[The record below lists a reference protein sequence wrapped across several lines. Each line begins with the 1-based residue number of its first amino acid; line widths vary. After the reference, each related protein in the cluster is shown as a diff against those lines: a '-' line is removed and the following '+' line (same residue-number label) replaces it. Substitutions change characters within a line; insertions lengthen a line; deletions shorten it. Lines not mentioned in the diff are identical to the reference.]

1 MLDNAKTSS
10 AKTPS
15 AKSFKDQSF
24 KDRVATVRRF
34 NRFYTRQIGLLRKG
48 FLNSPFSLTEMR
60 ILYELAHSDAPSAT
74 DIARR
79 LDLDAGYLSRTL
91 RKFEKS
97 GLIKRA
103 ASAQDARQT
112 HLTLTAKGRKTFA
125 PYEQRSDDDVAEMLG
140 KLSEADQARLVGAM
154 HNIEEL
160 LGEVPDIS
168 EPYLLRPPRYGDF
181 GWIAARHGVLYA
193 QEYGWTEPFEGLCA
207 QIVADFANKNDPARE
222 RCWIAERDGEN
233 VGTVMLVRDSDE
245 VARIRLLL
253 VEPKA
258 RGLGIG
264 RRLVDE
270 CLHFARH
277 AGYRRITL
285 WTHSILT
292 GARTIYQNAG
302 FTLTTS
308 EAYHRWG
315 NDVVGETWDLTL

>member
-1 MLDNAKTSS
+1 MLDNAPTSS
-10 AKTPS
+10 TAT
-15 AKSFKDQSF
+15 FN
-24 KDRVATVRRF
+24 DRVATVRRF

-60 ILYELAHSDAPSAT
+60 ILYELAHGDAPSAT
-74 DIARR
+74 DIARK

-91 RKFEKS
+91 RKFEKD
-97 GLIKRA
+97 GLIKRT
-103 ASAQDARQT
+103 ASAADARQT
-112 HLTLTAKGRKTFA
+112 HLALTAKGQKTFA
-125 PYEQRSDDDVAEMLG
+125 PYERRSDEDVAQMLSR
-140 KLSEADQARLVGAM
+140 LSDADQARLVGAM

-160 LGEVPDIS
+160 LGEAPDIR
-168 EPYLLRPPRYGDF
+168 EPYLLRPPRTGDF
-181 GWIAARHGVLYA
+181 GWIVTRHGELYA

-207 QIVADFANKNDPARE
+207 QIVADFANKNDPLRE
-222 RCWIAERDGEN
+222 RCWIAERGGEN
-233 VGTVMLVRDSDE
+233 VGTVMLVRDSEE
-245 VARIRLLL
+245 VARLRLLL

-277 AGYRRITL
+277 AGYRRMTL
-285 WTHSILT
+285 WTHSVLT
-292 GARTIYQNAG
+292 GARTIYRNAG
-302 FTLTTS
+302 FTLTAS

>member
-1 MLDNAKTSS
+1 MATMLPEASLERSERVS
-10 AKTPS
+10 A
-15 AKSFKDQSF
+15 
-24 KDRVATVRRF
+24 VRAF

-60 ILYELAHSDAPSAT
+60 ILYELAHGDAPSAT
-74 DIARR
+74 DIARK

-91 RKFEKS
+91 GKFEKS

-103 ASAQDARQT
+103 ASAADARQT
-112 HLTLTAKGRKTFA
+112 LLTLTAKGQKTFA
-125 PYEQRSDDDVAEMLG
+125 PYERRSDEDVAEMLG

-160 LGEVPDIS
+160 LGESPDIS
-168 EPYLLRPPRYGDF
+168 EPYLLREPRHGDF
-181 GWIAARHGVLYA
+181 GWIITRHGVLYA
-193 QEYGWTEPFEGLCA
+193 QEYGWTAPFEGLCA
-207 QIVADFANKNDPARE
+207 QIVADFANNNDPARE

-233 VGTVMLVRDSDE
+233 VGTVMLVKDSE
-245 VARIRLLL
+245 ETARLRLLL

-264 RRLVDE
+264 KRLVEE
-270 CLHFARH
+270 CLRFARQ
-277 AGYRRITL
+277 AGYRKMTL
-285 WTHSILT
+285 WTHSVLT
-292 GARTIYQNAG
+292 PARKIYQNAG
-302 FTLTTS
+302 FTLTAS